1 MMTCTKRKVIQDQ
14 VKKPRKKMRES
25 TSFDLLVSQLNS
37 NVMTTVIHAAT
48 TLSSFANN
56 MNDKQSM
63 LNYGIIPSLVDMLG
77 SNDVQC
83 KLAAMT
89 LIATIIENNHELKTP
104 MCDAGVLPPLVAM
117 FYSSDMKCRIAA
129 LSLTAQFSKN
139 NGFETRIAD
148 AGAIQPLIANLRSH
162 DDCMIL
168 ALKIIGNIAFD
179 NLEQRI
185 ANAGAIP
192 VIAEILSSNNDEVV
206 SLALVALWN
215 LSAVHT
221 LRTPMVDKSIMEPLL
236 KSIPK
241 LNDTHKLDGLGLLN
255 NLVEVKELRQ
265 QLVDNGTTEVL
276 IPLIYSKNTYC
287 QKRAIR
293 ALSHLS
299 IIKSC
304 AVQTATASGGVIE
317 ALVQWLSSED
327 RYDVEYASRI
337 LCNITVVDRFESLV
351 AKANALRPLV
361 SILSTHPDSICQNT
375 ASAVLQNISCHT
387 ADALLLVENLFPT
400 LATGLMHKEEQIRN
414 SCHAIFKNIHK
425 NVRVFLSLHLL
436 QGTISILRSILLNHE
451 DHSFNDHSLVC
462 KCLQMVV
469 VKADDLDSAMSLL
482 STMLASGSVRS
493 AVNVCAGIFMSCD
506 FPCQPN
512 SMKISFLANPLYRS
526 MLRTTFNK
534 AFDMGGTC
542 AVDMASAIA
551 YIMRMV
557 DIYHTDTPPFETY
570 TKPGWED
577 MSVLRTNDYLKLA
590 DLVCKVGHTDFHVHK
605 TVLAMRSPYFQSLVR
620 TNMKEQ
626 TSNVLVIHDC
636 QPSVFDVLLTFLY
649 SGTLRDG
656 MLTQNTAQ
664 DVLIAADR
672 FQIASLRV
680 ATEAYLQKQL
690 DASNAILMWQ
700 LAVGTNAVQLQTAC
714 MHFILINFGDI
725 VKLTG
730 IECQDARLAIFDAC
744 FKKIESWIK
753 DSVSTKTN

>member
-1 MMTCTKRKVIQDQ
+1 MVTCAKREFLPDQ
-14 VKKPRKKMRES
+14 AKESRKKMR
-25 TSFDLLVSQLNS
+25 TTTPFLPLVSQLSS
-37 NVMTTVIHAAT
+37 NVVTMAIQAAAT
-48 TLSSFANN
+48 LSTFANN
-56 MNDKQSM
+56 TNDKQSM
-63 LNYGIIPSLVDMLG
+63 LNYGVIPPLVDMLG
-77 SNDVQC
+77 SNVLQC

-89 LIATIIENNHELKTP
+89 LISTIIEGNHEFKTP
-104 MCDAGVLPPLVAM
+104 MCDAGVLPPLVTM

-139 NGFETRIAD
+139 NGFETRIAE

-162 DDCMIL
+162 DDCMLL
-168 ALKIIGNIAFD
+168 ALRIIGNLAFD

-192 VIAEILSSNNDEVV
+192 VITEILSSNNDEAAA
-206 SLALVALWN
+206 LASVALWN
-215 LSAVHT
+215 LSAVPA
-221 LRTPMVDKSIMEPLL
+221 LRTQMVDKRIMGPLL
-236 KSIPK
+236 KGIQK
-241 LNDTHKLDGLGLLN
+241 WNDTHKLDGLGLLN

-276 IPLIYSKNTYC
+276 IPLIYSKNTDC

-299 IIKSC
+299 VIKSC

-317 ALVQWLSSED
+317 ALVQSLSSED
-327 RYDVEYASRI
+327 RYNVEHASRI
-337 LCNITVVDRFESLV
+337 LCNITVVNRFELLV

-361 SILSTHPDSICQNT
+361 SILSSHPDSICQNT

-400 LATGLMHKEEQIRN
+400 LATGLMHEEEQIRN
-414 SCHAIFKNIHK
+414 SCHAIFHNMHN
-425 NVRVFLSLHLL
+425 NVRVYLSLHLL
-436 QGTISILRSILLNHE
+436 QGTISILRSILLNHK
-451 DHSFNDHSLVC
+451 DQYQPLVC

-557 DIYHTDTPPFETY
+557 DIYHTDTPPFATS
-570 TKPGWED
+570 TQSGWDD

-605 TVLAMRSPYFQSLVR
+605 TVLAVRSPYFQSLVR
-620 TNMKEQ
+620 TNMSEQ
-626 TSNVLVIHDC
+626 ASNVLVIHDC
-636 QPSVFDVLLTFLY
+636 QPSVFDVLLSFLY

-656 MLTQNTAQ
+656 MLTQHTAQ

-672 FQIASLRV
+672 FQIVSLRE
-680 ATEAYLQKQL
+680 ATEAYLHKQL

-725 VKLTG
+725 VKLTE
-730 IECQDARLAIFDAC
+730 IECTDVRHAIFNAC
-744 FKKIESWIK
+744 FEKIETWIK

>member
-1 MMTCTKRKVIQDQ
+1 MTCTKRKVIQDQ

-25 TSFDLLVSQLNS
+25 TSFDLLVTQLNS

-48 TLSSFANN
+48 TLSLFANN

-63 LNYGIIPSLVDMLG
+63 LNYGVIPSLVDMLG
-77 SNDVQC
+77 SNDMQC

-162 DDCMIL
+162 DDCMIF

-221 LRTPMVDKSIMEPLL
+221 LRTPMVDKSIMEPVL
-236 KSIPK
+236 KSIHK

-276 IPLIYSKNTYC
+276 IPLIYSKNTDC

-304 AVQTATASGGVIE
+304 AVQTATGGVIE
-317 ALVQWLSSED
+317 ALVQSLSSED
-327 RYDVEYASRI
+327 RYVVENASRI
-337 LCNITVVDRFESLV
+337 LCNITVVDRFELLV

-400 LATGLMHKEEQIRN
+400 LARGLIHEEDDIGK

-425 NVRVFLSLHLL
+425 NVRVYLSLHLL
-436 QGTISILRSILLNHE
+436 QGTISILRSIILNHK
-451 DHSFNDHSLVC
+451 DKYQPLVC
-462 KCLQMVV
+462 ECLQMVV

-493 AVNVCAGIFMSCD
+493 AVNVCSGIFMSCD

-551 YIMRMV
+551 YIMQMV
-557 DIYHTDTPPFETY
+557 DIYHTDTPPFATS
-570 TKPGWED
+570 TQPGWED

-605 TVLAMRSPYFQSLVR
+605 TILAMRSPYFQSLVR
-620 TNMKEQ
+620 TNMREQ

-656 MLTQNTAQ
+656 MLTQHTAQ
-664 DVLIAADR
+664 DVLIAANR
-672 FQIASLRV
+672 FQIASLCV

-725 VKLTG
+725 VKLTR
-730 IECQDARLAIFDAC
+730 IECADVRYAIINAC
-744 FKKIESWIK
+744 FEKIESWIK

>member
-1 MMTCTKRKVIQDQ
+1 MVTCAKREFLPDQ
-14 VKKPRKKMRES
+14 AKESRKKMR
-25 TSFDLLVSQLNS
+25 TTTPFLPLVSQLSS
-37 NVMTTVIHAAT
+37 NVVTTVIKAAA

-56 MNDKQSM
+56 TNDKQSM
-63 LNYGIIPSLVDMLG
+63 LNDGVIPPLVDMLD

-89 LIATIIENNHELKTP
+89 LISTIIEGNHEFKTP
-104 MCDAGVLPPLVAM
+104 MCDAGVLAPLVAM
-117 FYSSDMKCRIAA
+117 FYSSNMKCRIAA
-129 LSLTAQFSKN
+129 LSITEQFSKN

-162 DDCMIL
+162 DDCMFL

-179 NLEQRI
+179 NLELRI

-192 VIAEILSSNNDEVV
+192 VITEILSSNNDEAAA
-206 SLALVALWN
+206 LASVALWN
-215 LSAVHT
+215 LSAVPA
-221 LRTPMVDKSIMEPLL
+221 LRTQMVDKSIIGPLL
-236 KSIPK
+236 KNIQK

-276 IPLIYSKNTYC
+276 IPLIYSKNTDC

-299 IIKSC
+299 VIKSC
-304 AVQTATASGGVIE
+304 AVQTATASGRVIE
-317 ALVQWLSSED
+317 ALVQSLSSED
-327 RYDVEYASRI
+327 RYVVENASRI
-337 LCNITVVDRFESLV
+337 LCNITVVDRFELLV

-361 SILSTHPDSICQNT
+361 SILSTHPYSICQNT

-400 LATGLMHKEEQIRN
+400 LVRGLMHEEVDIRK

-425 NVRVFLSLHLL
+425 NVQVWKPAHLL

-462 KCLQMVV
+462 ECLQMVV

-482 STMLASGSVRS
+482 STMLVSGSVRS
-493 AVNVCAGIFMSCD
+493 AVNVCSGIFMSCD

-557 DIYHTDTPPFETY
+557 DIYQTDTPPFATS
-570 TKPGWED
+570 TQSGWED

-605 TVLAMRSPYFQSLVR
+605 TVLVMRSPYFQSLVR
-620 TNMKEQ
+620 TNMSEQ
-626 TSNVLVIHDC
+626 ASNVLVIHDC
-636 QPSVFDVLLTFLY
+636 HPSVFDVLLSFLY

-656 MLTQNTAQ
+656 MLTQHTAQ

-672 FQIASLRV
+672 FQIAPLRV

-700 LAVGTNAVQLQTAC
+700 LAVGTNAVQLQTEC
-714 MHFILINFGDI
+714 MYFILINLGDI

-730 IECQDARLAIFDAC
+730 VECTDGRLAIFDAC
-744 FKKIESWIK
+744 FEKIETCIN

>member
-14 VKKPRKKMRES
+14 VKKPRKKLRES

-63 LNYGIIPSLVDMLG
+63 LNYGVIPSLVDMLG

-89 LIATIIENNHELKTP
+89 LIATIIENNRELKTP

-129 LSLTAQFSKN
+129 LSITAQFSKN

-192 VIAEILSSNNDEVV
+192 VIAEILSSNNDEAAD
-206 SLALVALWN
+206 LASVALWN
-215 LSAVHT
+215 LSAVPA
-221 LRTPMVDKSIMEPLL
+221 LRTQMVDKSIMGPLL
-236 KSIPK
+236 KNIQK
-241 LNDTHKLDGLGLLN
+241 WNDIQKLDGLGLLN

-276 IPLIYSKNTYC
+276 IPLIYSKNTDC
-287 QKRAIR
+287 QKRALR

-317 ALVQWLSSED
+317 ALVQSLSSKD

-351 AKANALRPLV
+351 AKANALGPLV
-361 SILSTHPDSICQNT
+361 SILSTHTDSICQNT

-387 ADALLLVENLFPT
+387 ADALLLVENLFPR
-400 LATGLMHKEEQIRN
+400 LARGLIHDEDDIRK

-436 QGTISILRSILLNHE
+436 QGTISILRSILLNHKDQYQPLACE
-451 DHSFNDHSLVC
+451 
-462 KCLQMVV
+462 CLQMVV

-557 DIYHTDTPPFETY
+557 DIYHTDTPPFETS

-605 TVLAMRSPYFQSLVR
+605 TILAMRSPYFQSLVR
-620 TNMKEQ
+620 TNMSEQ
-626 TSNVLVIHDC
+626 ASNVLVIHDC
-636 QPSVFDVLLTFLY
+636 QPSVFDVLLSFLY

-656 MLTQNTAQ
+656 MLTQHTAQ
-664 DVLIAADR
+664 DVLIAANR

-730 IECQDARLAIFDAC
+730 IECQDARLAILDAC
-744 FKKIESWIK
+744 FEKIESWIK
-753 DSVSTKTN
+753 DSVSNKTN